1 LQKGKL
7 SCAGPAR
14 TVWHGLAFIVPV
26 CYNEAYSLNERVNE
40 PMKIYEKAPAKINL
54 LLDVLRK
61 RGDGYHEVEMI
72 MTMVDLADRLEME
85 ELPRDAIIISSQVG
99 YIPLDEKNLA
109 FQAARLIKERY
120 DVRKGVYIHLDKKIP
135 VAAGLAG
142 GSSDAAAALRG
153 LNRLWGLGISED
165 ELCDLGAELGSDV
178 PFCVTGGTAI
188 ARGRGEKLEHI
199 SPPPQCWVVLAKP
212 PINVSTAD
220 VYGRLRANELKDHPS
235 IEFMRGALAR
245 GSFHDMCEGLGNV
258 LENVTLELYP
268 EVRQLKESMLRLGA
282 DGVLM
287 SGSGP
292 TVFGLVSKQAK
303 LPRIYNGLR
312 GYCKEVYVVRMLT

>member
-1 LQKGKL
+1 
-7 SCAGPAR
+7 
-14 TVWHGLAFIVPV
+14 
-26 CYNEAYSLNERVNE
+26 
-40 PMKIYEKAPAKINL
+40 MKIYEKAPAKINL

-61 RGDGYHEVEMI
+61 RDDGYHEVEMI

-85 ELPRDAIIISSQVG
+85 ELPRDTIIISSQVG

-109 FQAARLIKERY
+109 FQAARLIKDRY
-120 DVRKGVYIHLDKKIP
+120 DVKQGVYIHLDKKIP

-153 LNRLWGLGISED
+153 LNRLWKLQIPED
-165 ELCDLGAELGSDV
+165 ELCKLGAELGSDV

-199 SPPPQCWVVLAKP
+199 ANPPQCWVVLAKP

-220 VYGRLRANELKDHPS
+220 VYGRFRANELKEHPS
-235 IEFMRGALAR
+235 ISNMVGALER
-245 GSFHDMCEGLGNV
+245 GSFADICEGLGNV
-258 LENVTLELYP
+258 LEKVTLDVHP
-268 EVRQLKESMLRLGA
+268 EVMQLKESMIRLGA

-292 TVFGLVSKQAK
+292 TVFGLVSKEAK

-312 GYCKEVYVVRMLT
+312 GFCKEVYVVRMLT

>member
-1 LQKGKL
+1 
-7 SCAGPAR
+7 
-14 TVWHGLAFIVPV
+14 
-26 CYNEAYSLNERVNE
+26 
-40 PMKIYEKAPAKINL
+40 MKIYEKAPAKINL

-61 RGDGYHEVEMI
+61 REDGYHEVEMI

-85 ELPRDAIIISSQVG
+85 ELPRDTIIISSQVG

-120 DVRKGVYIHLDKKIP
+120 DVKQGVYIHLDKKIP

-153 LNRLWGLGISED
+153 LNRLWKLQIPED
-165 ELCDLGAELGSDV
+165 ELCRLGAELGSDV

-188 ARGRGEKLEHI
+188 ARGRGEVLEHI
-199 SPPPQCWVVLAKP
+199 VNPPQCWVVLAKP

-220 VYGRLRANELKDHPS
+220 VYGKFRANELKEHPS
-235 IEFMRGALAR
+235 ISNMVDALER
-245 GSFHDMCEGLGNV
+245 GSFNDICDGLGNV
-258 LENVTLELYP
+258 LENVTLDVYP
-268 EVRQLKESMLRLGA
+268 EVMQLKESMIRLGA

-292 TVFGLVSKQAK
+292 TVFGLVSKEAK

-312 GYCKEVYVVRMLT
+312 GFCKEVYVVRMLT

>member
-1 LQKGKL
+1 
-7 SCAGPAR
+7 
-14 TVWHGLAFIVPV
+14 
-26 CYNEAYSLNERVNE
+26 
-40 PMKIYEKAPAKINL
+40 MKIYEKAPAKINL

-61 RGDGYHEVEMI
+61 REDGYHEVEMI

-85 ELPRDAIIISSQVG
+85 PLSRDTIIISSQVG

-120 DVRKGVYIHLDKKIP
+120 NVRQGVYIHLDKKIP

-142 GSSDAAAALRG
+142 GSSDAAATLRG
-153 LNRLWGLGISED
+153 LNRLWGLNIPEQ
-165 ELCDLGAELGSDV
+165 ELCQLGAELGSDV

-188 ARGRGEKLEHI
+188 ARGRGEQLEPIHQ
-199 SPPPQCWVVLAKP
+199 PPQCWVVLAKP

-220 VYGRLRANELKDHPS
+220 VYGKFRVEHIKQHPS
-235 IEFMRGALAR
+235 IVGMNAALAA
-245 GSFHDMCEGLGNV
+245 GSFAQMCSQLGNV
-258 LENVTLELYP
+258 LESVTLNMYP
-268 EVRQLKESMLRLGA
+268 EVLQLKESMIKLGA

-292 TVFGLVSKQAK
+292 TVFGLVSKEAK

-312 GYCKEVYVVRMLT
+312 GFCKEVYVVRMLTSK